1 MEKQTRI
8 SYNKEFKSRVLR
20 AFIRG
25 EELKEIFLKYNP
37 DVEKCLKND
46 KKYILKLVN
55 KWRHKYYL
63 KREELFLTN
72 QILTDEIVQL
82 ELQALEKAN
91 ENNIFDQHYEFME
104 QKNLS
109 REQELKIQK
118 QDFNRWKYTQY

>member
-1 MEKQTRI
+1 M
-8 SYNKEFKSRVLR
+8 
-20 AFIRG
+20 G
-25 EELKEIFLKYNP
+25 
-37 DVEKCLKND
+37 VEKCLKND

-118 QDFNRWKYTQY
+118 QGFNR